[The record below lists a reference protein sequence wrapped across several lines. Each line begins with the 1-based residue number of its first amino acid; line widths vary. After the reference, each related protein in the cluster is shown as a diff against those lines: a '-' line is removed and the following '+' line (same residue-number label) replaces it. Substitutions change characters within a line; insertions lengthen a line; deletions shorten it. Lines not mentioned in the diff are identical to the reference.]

1 MDFVDTTAYKGK
13 RFQIK
18 EKIDFFSGQKQGSAL
33 LRKITAQLM
42 KYWLILTKDKAGKLT
57 CFSESPI
64 VSWRR
69 RILGVW
75 VFLMPLYIAY
85 YAVGIIF
92 KKNPKEFNRSVV
104 FVCSGVGEMLHRS
117 SSLSYHASKTLI
129 SIE

>member
-1 MDFVDTTAYKGK
+1 
-13 RFQIK
+13 
-18 EKIDFFSGQKQGSAL
+18 
-33 LRKITAQLM
+33 M

-75 VFLMPLYIAY
+75 FFLMPLYIAY

-92 KKNPKEFNRSVV
+92 KKKTKKFNRSEV

-117 SSLSYHASKTLI
+117 SSFSYHASKTLI
-129 SIE
+129 SIESSDLRDLADGRSHVFFKFKISLL